1 MGNSPNHINFLSCI
15 PGTDA
20 HFSMLWLQ
28 ICCLK
33 KTYRK
38 SKILNLSS
46 TATFCCNCSWIVPW
60 SGSSLISWKRPR
72 MCFVRFP
79 LPMRNALSSSV
90 FHSERASYISAW
102 IENFLCGSYSGTDK
116 LLLLSPLNIQPSLVS
131 RSSPRKCCKLLTAVS
146 GCFCSLLCLIWKR
159 QP

>member
-1 MGNSPNHINFLSCI
+1 MGNSPNHFEFIKMCSRNGCTFI
-15 PGTDA
+15 
-20 HFSMLWLQ
+20 LWLHM
-28 ICCLK
+28 CCLK

-38 SKILNLSS
+38 FKIFHPSS
-46 TATFCCNCSWIVPW
+46 VRFGYNRPRIQPG